1 MSKFKVDLNA
11 SDRPERFTQEGEY
24 TVTIQGVEKALTSQ
38 GFEKAVITFAD
49 ERNRQVKDDLMNKDT
64 VYWRLN
70 QLIVASGMRVPHG
83 AEFDF
88 SKSGEFFNFV
98 KSFVGMKITVA
109 LKSDSY
115 TNKEGEQKT
124 ILKVAR
130 YAKPTTGGAVV
141 SAPTEDAP
149 F

>member
-1 MSKFKVDLNA
+1 MSKFKVDLNS
-11 SDRPERFTQEGEY
+11 SDRPERFSAEGDY
-24 TVTIQGVEKALTSQ
+24 LVVIQGVEKSLTSQ

-49 ERNRQVKDDLMNKDT
+49 DKNRQVKDDLMNKDT

-70 QLIVASGMRVPHG
+70 SLIVASGMKVPHG

-88 SKSGEFFNFV
+88 SKSGEFFSFV
-98 KSFVGMKITVA
+98 KSFVGMKINVT
-109 LKSDSY
+109 LKSESY
-115 TNKEGEQKT
+115 TNKDGEQKS

-130 YAKPTTGGAVV
+130 YGKA
-141 SAPTEDAP
+141 SAPVATQDAPSQDAP